1 MSIAFRHRKN
11 DWLMSPE
18 ILREAGRMILA
29 DVRVVRDYD
38 VPYVAGY
45 DKRGKIAYIDHAL
58 PRGFE
63 DPRATDGFFDVT
75 IPLVV
80 HEIVEA
86 GLEEEMKS
94 LPYQPSHQCALH
106 VEKALVEADGIDWVT
121 YNGWFARQIKTIG
134 GRSIYPH
141 CPPQLDLEPY
151 LDEEDWE
158 TLKKMYELGGR
169 PLWNGK
175 REHPDVR

>member
-1 MSIAFRHRKN
+1 MSVAFKRSPR
-11 DWLMSPE
+11 DWLMDPK
-18 ILREAGRMILA
+18 ILREAGEAIFR

-45 DKRGKIAYIDHAL
+45 DKRGKVVYIDHAL
-58 PRGFE
+58 PRGFN
-63 DPRATDGFFDVT
+63 DSRATDGFFDVT
-75 IPLVV
+75 IPLVM

-94 LPYQPSHQCALH
+94 FPYQPSHQIALH
-106 VEKALVEADGIDWVT
+106 AEKALVEADNIDWTT
-121 YNGWFARQIKTIG
+121 YNAWFTGWIKRIG

-158 TLKKMYELGGR
+158 TLKKMYVMGGR
-169 PLWNGK
+169 PLWDGRK
-175 REHPDVR
+175 VHPNVR